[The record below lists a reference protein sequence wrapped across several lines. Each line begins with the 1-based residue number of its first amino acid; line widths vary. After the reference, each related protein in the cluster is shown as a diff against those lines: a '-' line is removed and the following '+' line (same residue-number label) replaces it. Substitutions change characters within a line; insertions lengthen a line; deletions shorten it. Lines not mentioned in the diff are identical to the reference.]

1 MAAGGVD
8 PPHGAAHVVEGQAEA
23 FETVGAEVLPGDGL
37 LRPVPRGGDPTG
49 AGTAERAIAV
59 VHKQRCLLAFHQ
71 SNRNA
76 SSPVTAPWYA
86 LVVLRLTRPSV
97 EDLTHMLAKA
107 KAADLSYPEASATR
121 DSPLPAG
128 YRLDRY
134 VRQLSSDETVF
145 ERAVEALR
153 GWKAHVG
160 AGVEVVPD
168 DARVTVGATVLLLI
182 KTFGFGAAAP
192 CRVVY
197 AADEPTR
204 FSFAYA
210 PLPGH

>member
-37 LRPVPRGGDPTG
+37 LRPVPMGGDPTG

-97 EDLTHMLAKA
+97 EALTHMLAKA
-107 KAADLSYPEASATR
+107 QAADLSYPEASATR
-121 DSPLPAG
+121 DSRRRRG
-128 YRLDRY
+128 SRRDRDG
-134 VRQLSSDETVF
+134 RTGRHEQ
-145 ERAVEALR
+145 
-153 GWKAHVG
+153 HVVDL
-160 AGVEVVPD
+160 A
-168 DARVTVGATVLLLI
+168 
-182 KTFGFGAAAP
+182 F
-192 CRVVY
+192 
-197 AADEPTR
+197 
-204 FSFAYA
+204 
-210 PLPGH
+210 